1 MLIGKLKLNFEKVII
16 MSFTTI
22 KSNQTAFLETYLR
35 GTGKTLTSAD
45 ANARFGIKNL
55 SARMSE
61 LRAAGL
67 NVKTDVATT
76 GKTRYAMTARDVTG
90 SRAKVFVS

>member
-1 MLIGKLKLNFEKVII
+1 

-22 KSNQTAFLETYLR
+22 KTDQKTFLETYLR
-35 GTGKTLTSAD
+35 GTGKTLTAAD

-61 LRAAGL
+61 LSAAGL
-67 NVKTDVATT
+67 NVKTDIATT
-76 GKTRYAMTARDVTG
+76 GKTRYAVTARDVSG
-90 SRAKVFVS
+90 SRAKMFTAS